1 MLCLVKVN
9 GNEKIEKVNV
19 VINLREKTT
28 RACYTMAWY
37 QNHKNAQRGGKLA
50 KKKKERYSVGVY
62 I

>member
-19 VINLREKTT
+19 VKNLREKTT
-28 RACYTMAWY
+28 TRVCYTMAWY

-50 KKKKERYSVGVY
+50 KKKKER
-62 I
+62 